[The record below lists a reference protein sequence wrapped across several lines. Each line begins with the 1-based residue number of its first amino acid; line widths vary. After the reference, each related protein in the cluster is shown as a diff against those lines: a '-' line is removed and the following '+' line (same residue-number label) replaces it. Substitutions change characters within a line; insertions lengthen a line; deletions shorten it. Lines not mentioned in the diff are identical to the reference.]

1 MERGE
6 NEMMTRKYRKTNV
19 MRRSNKTQTTTTTT
33 TLLLLHP
40 HQHMRQK
47 TSTQLDLSTPITTIT
62 KMTIPTWSCY
72 GRQQQQLLPLPY
84 RRIHPWIR
92 YQNITTRCHPP
103 IYLQKRTKRRFFIT
117 PGMFDYHLSRV
128 MTATYKYPTQKK

>member
-1 MERGE
+1 
-6 NEMMTRKYRKTNV
+6 MMTRKYRKTNV
-19 MRRSNKTQTTTTTT
+19 MSSNKTQTTTTTTT

-47 TSTQLDLSTPITTIT
+47 TSTQLDLSSPITTIT
-62 KMTIPTWSCY
+62 KMTIPTWSYY
-72 GRQQQQLLPLPY
+72 GRQQQLLTLPY

-92 YQNITTRCHPP
+92 YQNITTTRCHPP

-117 PGMFDYHLSRV
+117 PEMFDYHLSRV
-128 MTATYKYPTQKK
+128 MTVTYKYPTQKK